1 MGEKKNLKRFWP
13 THTKPEPNRYGSL
26 AVAAF
31 AKPSDES
38 FSFPFDR
45 VDGAEEGSLT
55 ASALSQTPS
64 VNATILDSQNDKLL
78 KHAPNSASS

>member
-1 MGEKKNLKRFWP
+1 MARWRWRP
-13 THTKPEPNRYGSL
+13 
-26 AVAAF
+26 F

-55 ASALSQTPS
+55 ASALSQTAIGKRDDPR
-64 VNATILDSQNDKLL
+64 LP
-78 KHAPNSASS
+78 APNAMQRKTINY